1 MTNIIQ
7 LEDNPF
13 SEVPTAELVAAVN
26 AYVEEASAAMA
37 KAAAC
42 LKELSRR
49 GAITMEA
56 SA

>member
-7 LEDNPF
+7 LEDSPF
-13 SEVPTAELVAAVN
+13 AEIPTAELVAAAN
-26 AYVEEASAAMA
+26 AYVEEASAVMA

-42 LKELSRR
+42 LKELKRR
-49 GAITMEA
+49 GEITMEA